1 MLSYRLA
8 MSALLIPMLLAV
20 LWLDQWLGQ
29 TAGWAG
35 VMLLLLLAVFTLGAS
50 REVAAMMRS
59 KGALMPTPV
68 LAISGQAG
76 LWYLGLV
83 AVLLG
88 PGQWSGQPGPGWA
101 GPWLASG
108 ALGMAGLLTVL
119 ALVFFGSLTFH
130 CRDRRPEGAILAG
143 AGAVFA
149 CVYLGLLPG
158 FWLLVRQEHS
168 AWIVA
173 GAILVTKSCDIGA
186 YTAGRIFGR
195 RKLIKW
201 LSPGK
206 TWEGLA
212 GGLMFSGGL
221 SIGLV
226 AWANAVSDG
235 AATGGWAG
243 EGALAPLWLAGVAG
257 VLLGLVGQLGD
268 LLASLLKRDAKLKDS
283 GATIP
288 GFGGVLDLVD
298 SALLTGPVA
307 YWLLALAAT
316 IR

>member
-8 MSALLIPMLLAV
+8 ISALLIPMLLAV
-20 LWLDQWLGQ
+20 LWLDQWLG
-29 TAGWAG
+29 AAHGLRG
-35 VMLLLLLAVFTLGAS
+35 LMLLVFLMLFTLGAA

-68 LAISGQAG
+68 LAASGQVG
-76 LWYLGLV
+76 LLYLGLV
-83 AVLLG
+83 AALLG
-88 PGQWSGQPGPGWA
+88 PGQWSGASAPDWA

-119 ALVFFGSLTFH
+119 ALVFFGSLALH
-130 CRDRRPEGAILAG
+130 CRDQRPEGAILAG

-186 YTAGRIFGR
+186 YTAGRLFGK
-195 RKLIKW
+195 RKLIAW

-206 TWEGLA
+206 TWEGLV
-212 GGLMFSGGL
+212 GGLVFSGGL
-221 SIGLV
+221 CVGLV
-226 AWANAVSDG
+226 AWANA
-235 AATGGWAG
+235 AGGDWVG
-243 EGALAPLWLAGVAG
+243 QGPLAPLWLAGLAG
-257 VLLGLVGQLGD
+257 VVLGLVGQVGD
-268 LLASLLKRDAKLKDS
+268 LIASLLKRDAEIKDS
-283 GATIP
+283 GKAIP
-288 GFGGVLDLVD
+288 GFGGFLDLVD

-307 YWLLALAAT
+307 YWLLALAAVL
-316 IR
+316 R